1 MHRVRSISMN
11 NKSASTK
18 LLSPDEA
25 LLEYAKSLKRHTQD
39 RRAVLVRFAVLTK
52 YFRQPHHQRM
62 ATNEFAPLLR
72 RFEGQMF
79 TLSNSDV
86 ICVLKGAR
94 IADLDDAV
102 LKVRFM
108 VRDDENLQK
117 MESQSED
124 DVLCRWFDI
133 EKDYEEFLE
142 FAQQRFENG
151 EDPDSPPPPQ
161 ETSLEGSN
169 SNQHAA
175 ASASAVKKMPGGNGD
190 ESVIMT
196 VRPGVVY
203 KPISAPGKKGRQRDI
218 SIADLDKLINAINA
232 ADLEPYLQ
240 RREVRLIAG
249 SMEPRP
255 VLTERFVP
263 TGAVLDALMPNC
275 RSIVDPL
282 LSRRLREVI
291 DRRTLTAIASI
302 DDTGA
307 LATSLKTSVYT
318 ISSKEFQEFDRR
330 CAPKGGHRIVLE
342 FSLIDILLDSIAYL
356 NVRAELRA
364 KGYRVMISDMDPFAF
379 IAVNRTELPADFE
392 KVRWVKDFEDYRYA
406 RPQELFKEMVEEA
419 GNHRVIL
426 SSCNEVAGFD
436 FGQAAGINLFAGSY
450 IDGI

>member
-1 MHRVRSISMN
+1 MN
-11 NKSASTK
+11 NKSASQK

-25 LLEYAKSLKRHTQD
+25 LLEYAKSLRRHTEG

-52 YFRQPHHQRM
+52 YFRQPHHQRA

-79 TLSNSDV
+79 TLANSDV
-86 ICVLKGAR
+86 LCVLKSAR
-94 IADLDDAV
+94 VADMDDAV

-108 VRDDENLQK
+108 VRDDENLK
-117 MESQSED
+117 RMEAQSED

-133 EKDYEEFLE
+133 EKDYEEFLD
-142 FAQQRFENG
+142 FAQQRFETG
-151 EDPDSPPPPQ
+151 EDPDSPPPPP
-161 ETSLEGSN
+161 ETGPEDGKSG
-169 SNQHAA
+169 QDTAA
-175 ASASAVKKMPGGNGD
+175 KKTPGGNGD
-190 ESVIMT
+190 DAVIMT

-203 KPISAPGKKGRQRDI
+203 KPISAPGKKGSQRDL

-263 TGAVLDALMPNC
+263 TGAMLDALMPNC

-307 LATSLKTSVYT
+307 LATSLKTSVHT
-318 ISSKEFQEFDRR
+318 ISSKEFQEFDKR
-330 CAPKGGHRIVLE
+330 CAPQGGQRIVLE

-379 IAVNRTELPADFE
+379 VAVNRAELPADFE
-392 KVRWVKDFEDYRYA
+392 KVRWVKDFEDYRHA

-426 SSCNEVAGFD
+426 SSCNDVAGFD